1 MSDKSDSQLS
11 VQEKLAEL
19 SDHVAWFQ
27 SGAFKLEEALDKFKA
42 AEKLAESIEKDLTK
56 LKNDI
61 KIVKKKFDA

>member
-1 MSDKSDSQLS
+1 MSEKSDSQLS
-11 VQEKLAEL
+11 IQEKLTEL

-27 SGAFKLEEALDKFKA
+27 SGAFKLEEALDKFRA